1 MEDIADFLDKHREIV
16 YKNLDHGAMPWLSLI
31 FTVKL
36 NFPSANLSR
45 LNPYINAFKSVVNRK
60 GNAMMLDLFDGEN
73 EDIHL
78 KELMVKLES
87 TRNVEDYSHDNHL
100 AMIFSKSLI
109 TKSTL
114 ECKPK

>member
-1 MEDIADFLDKHREIV
+1 MV
-16 YKNLDHGAMPWLSLI
+16 
-31 FTVKL
+31 
-36 NFPSANLSR
+36 
-45 LNPYINAFKSVVNRK
+45 
-60 GNAMMLDLFDGEN
+60 EN

-114 ECKPK
+114 ECNPSKYLLAMLLEQTILSLNQKSHQIITLCKLNLEI